1 MPNLQTWPSDYH
13 SSSRTSAEE
22 SCTYNYSKTLQ
33 KIFSLKLIRL
43 QANTTAL
50 LSIYQ
55 PSNSRPARTEILA

>member
-1 MPNLQTWPSDYH
+1 MPNVQAWPSDYH

-33 KIFSLKLIRL
+33 EIFSLKLIHS

-50 LSIYQ
+50 LPIYQ
-55 PSNSRPARTEILA
+55 LSNACPARTEILT